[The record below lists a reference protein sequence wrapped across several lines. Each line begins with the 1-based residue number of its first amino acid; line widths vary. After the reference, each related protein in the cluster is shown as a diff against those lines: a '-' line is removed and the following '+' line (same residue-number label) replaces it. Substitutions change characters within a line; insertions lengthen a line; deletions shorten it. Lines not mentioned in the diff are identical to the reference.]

1 MALMTILEVADFL
14 GVKEERVKRLEREH
28 LLIAKENSDAGDP
41 LFDDG
46 DVQKYKELAERI
58 GGL

>member
-28 LLIAKENSDAGDP
+28 LLIAKQSDDAGNP
-41 LFDDG
+41 LFEDS

>member
-1 MALMTILEVADFL
+1 MALMTIEQVADFL

-28 LLIAKENSDAGDP
+28 LLIAKENDGSGNA

>member
-1 MALMTILEVADFL
+1 MALMSIEQVAEFL

-28 LLIAKENSDAGDP
+28 LLIAKENDEGGKP

-46 DVQKYKELAERI
+46 DVQRYKELAERI

>member
-1 MALMTILEVADFL
+1 MTILEVADFL

-28 LLIAKENSDAGDP
+28 LLIAKENNDVGDP